1 MSKKKTIF
9 NILISGAGLSTV
21 VTLVLPYYLQNA
33 QAPIPA
39 VFQFVGWD
47 WAAWVVRI
55 GAIMGLSAR

>member
-1 MSKKKTIF
+1 M
-9 NILISGAGLSTV
+9 